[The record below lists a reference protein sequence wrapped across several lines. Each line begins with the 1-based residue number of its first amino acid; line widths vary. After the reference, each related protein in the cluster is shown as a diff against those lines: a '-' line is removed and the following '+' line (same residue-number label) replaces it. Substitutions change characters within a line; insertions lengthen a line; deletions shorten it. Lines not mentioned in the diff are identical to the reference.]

1 MKIKTKA
8 GSITIILIAVSFFI
22 IILGF
27 YIWVISDLV
36 GNPDDEVNDD
46 VSDLSL
52 GLEDVV
58 LTRSYWTDAGLVEPP
73 WYISGGTWTSSG
85 HDDIMWAYGPYKDVI
100 VPLEWENDTMWAWDG
115 DKGRI
120 VRHTYFLFLKI
131 NVTNTG
137 DEDIDLSGRYLLYGI
152 DEFASYYYLHTQP
165 LVLNRSETDP
175 RYVSDTPITSD
186 LLLSPSDSI
195 TGWFITSVNDTISGR
210 EIITVYFTLLN
221 NTFSLLSSGMIE
233 FPSLEV
239 DLGKARVYDSIQPRL
254 SMEIIEHSYNDS
266 IDGYQPLPGNR
277 FMVVD
282 LVLRTEWDFDMMVRA
297 NDISLVDDGNET
309 YNISLASGTL
319 PNYEEYQ
326 EFGSSRVISMSLIF
340 EFPISSNPVLL
351 VLEDDV
357 PVEQVF

>member
-1 MKIKTKA
+1 MKISV
-8 GSITIILIAVSFFI
+8 GSVPFATILIAFLLLIASIGYYLWEV
-22 IILGF
+22 G
-27 YIWVISDLV
+27 DRT
-36 GNPDDEVNDD
+36 GNPDDDGNGVG
-46 VSDLSL
+46 SDLTL
-52 GLEDVV
+52 DLEDVV

-195 TGWFITSVNDTISGR
+195 TGWFITSVNDTISER
-210 EIITVYFTLLN
+210 DTITIGFILGSDGS
-221 NTFSLLSSGMIE
+221 FPSSGGIE

-239 DLGKARVYDSIQPRL
+239 GIGNARVYESIQPRL
-254 SMEIIEHSYNDS
+254 SMEVVQHTFNDS
-266 IDGYQPLPGNR
+266 IDGYQPSPGNR
-277 FMVVD
+277 FVVVD

-297 NDISLVDDGNET
+297 EDISLVDDGNET
-309 YNISLASGTL
+309 YGVSPASEGL
-319 PNYEEYQ
+319 PDHEGSQ
-326 EFGSSRVISMSLIF
+326 RFGSSRELSMSLVF
-340 EFPISSNPVLL
+340 EVPISSGPALL
-351 VLEDDV
+351 LLEDYV
-357 PVEQVF
+357 SVEAVI